1 MAIHYLNINNKE
13 LYVETHGKITGKAIL
28 YLHGGPG
35 EECFDFSMNQTHRL
49 NNFFRL
55 VVIDQRG
62 VCRSEEIFKE
72 ESFGINHLIEDCEEL
87 RVQLGISK
95 WSIIGHSFGGYLAV
109 LYANRYPYAI
119 EKIIFECPTFDFE
132 LTAKSLLKRTASF
145 FARYNMIPL
154 QKKVNRLIAKAV
166 SPKELVEGYLQLSSY
181 LKEKRMEIY
190 SLHSINLETSIYTDE
205 QWDRFYDKSEIHFA
219 RLRNEGKIFESVL
232 PLLKKIQVPSLL
244 IVGEYDPVTCE
255 KQIDFFD
262 KNVRQGEIQ
271 IIEQCGH
278 TPHNESP
285 EWFSK
290 MVTEFLLW
298 ENH

>member
-1 MAIHYLNINNKE
+1 MAVNYLNINSKE

-35 EECFDFSMNQTHRL
+35 EGCFDFSMNQTQRL

-62 VCRSEEIFKE
+62 VCRSEEIFKK

-119 EKIIFECPTFDFE
+119 EKLIFECPTFDFE
-132 LTAKSLLKRTASF
+132 LTAKSLLKRTASL

-181 LKEKRMEIY
+181 LKEKLMEIY

-290 MVTEFLLW
+290 MVTEFLLRK
-298 ENH
+298 NH